1 MGLTLA
7 GPANPELLKVPSV
20 ASLVVAAVVGMPLS
34 DYGGLLLGSF
44 EIGCFKN
51 LLISILSVTTACKLN
66 QRKKEN

>member
-7 GPANPELLKVPSV
+7 GPANPELLKVPSMS
-20 ASLVVAAVVGMPLS
+20 SLVVVVVVRIPLS
-34 DYGGLLLGSF
+34 DSGGLLLGSF

-66 QRKKEN
+66 QRTK